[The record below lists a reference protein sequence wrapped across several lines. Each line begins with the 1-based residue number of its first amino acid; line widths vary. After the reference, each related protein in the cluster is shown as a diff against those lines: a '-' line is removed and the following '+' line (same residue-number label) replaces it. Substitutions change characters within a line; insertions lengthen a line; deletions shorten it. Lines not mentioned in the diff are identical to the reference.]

1 MASKPMTCA
10 FALALSCTVS
20 PMALAQE
27 ASATQTAS
35 QAAEAHETNADI
47 VVTAQRREQ
56 SLLDVPLAVTALG
69 SDSLAQ
75 RGITNSAQ
83 LGDAVPNLQI
93 NSPYGNTQPNFS
105 LRGIGVANE
114 YNSNQASPVGV
125 YLDDVYL
132 APRTSH
138 GMGLFDLDRIEVL
151 RGPQGTLFGRNTT
164 GGAINFITKKPDLSG
179 TNGYLQAGYAN
190 FDTFTAQG
198 AAEATVSEDKLGL
211 RVAVNYAKGDG
222 QMKNVFPGGRDAMST
237 DTLQGRVSLRAMPS
251 EALDI
256 TLRAYAGRDR
266 GTQAAV
272 HGLGPFR
279 TGLGF
284 FEINENRVGENR
296 TDAWG
301 FSANVALELSDTL
314 SLTSITSYDG
324 GSQNLQQAADGSP
337 LDILDINWRSQ
348 YRQFSEELRANYSG
362 NGVNFVGGLFYGWDR
377 NITDNTFNLPL
388 PPAGGFFQHYR
399 QVRNSYAVFGQA
411 DIDVADKLVLTLG
424 ARYTHDTSRY
434 DDAYAYL
441 FVGEVG
447 AAPFPIATTVPCTG
461 VAGTCAYDPAARFAL
476 SDKNNALTGRVA
488 LSYTFDSGTLVY
500 ASYNRGY
507 RAGAVNGG
515 GYTSS
520 AGIGYIKPE
529 RVNAYELGI
538 KGRAGGRLLTYAASA
553 FYYDYTNQQLQDTRA
568 GPVSFLVNAP
578 KSEVY
583 GLELETT
590 LRPVDG
596 FRLDASVGLLHS
608 KYKRLTL
615 QGADLSGNS
624 LPFAPRM
631 TAQVGFEWD
640 MLQVGGGTLT
650 FAPNM
655 AYSSRQYFSPFNAE
669 NASGTAQVNSELQQG
684 ANAKVNAS
692 LSWSTD
698 AITVRAFANN
708 LFNRETFGYGLD
720 LRGAGF
726 PYNFLVP
733 SAPRTYGA
741 SIRYSF

>member
-1 MASKPMTCA
+1 MAARPYARAILTLLAVSTST
-10 FALALSCTVS
+10 FA
-20 PMALAQE
+20 MAQE
-27 ASATQTAS
+27 TAPVGDG
-35 QAAEAHETNADI
+35 ANDGDI

-69 SDSLAQ
+69 GDTLAE
-75 RGITNSAQ
+75 RGITNSSQ
-83 LGDAVPNLQI
+83 LGNAVPNLQI

-164 GGAINFITKKPDLSG
+164 GGAINFITKKPTLSG
-179 TNGYLQAGYAN
+179 TDGYVQLGYGN

-198 AAEATVSEDKLGL
+198 AVEATLAEDVAGL
-211 RVAVNYAKGDG
+211 RLAVNYAKGDG
-222 QMKNVFPGGRDAMST
+222 QIKNVFPGGRDAASV
-237 DTLQGRVSLRAMPS
+237 DTLQGRASLRLKPA
-251 EALDI
+251 EGLDI
-256 TLRAYAGRDR
+256 VLRAYGGRDR

-272 HGLGPFR
+272 HGLEAFR

-284 FEINENRVGENR
+284 FETNENRIGDNN

-301 FSANVALELSDTL
+301 FSANIALELSDQI

-324 GSQNLQQAADGSP
+324 GKQDLQQAADGAP
-337 LDILDINWRSQ
+337 ADILDINWRSR
-348 YRQFSEELRANYSG
+348 YRQFSQELRANYEG
-362 NGVNFVGGLFYGWDR
+362 DGVTFVGGLFYGWDR

-399 QVRNSYAVFGQA
+399 QVRKSYAVFGQA
-411 DIDVADKLVLTLG
+411 DIDLADRLELTLG
-424 ARYTHDTSRY
+424 VRYTKDKSRY
-434 DDAYAYL
+434 DDAFAYL
-441 FVGEVG
+441 FVGGVDD
-447 AAPFPIATTVPCTG
+447 PQTPLATTVPCAG
-461 VAGTCAYDPAARFAL
+461 VAGTCPYDPDARFAL
-476 SDKNNALTGRVA
+476 ADTNNALTGRVA
-488 LSYTFDSGTLVY
+488 LSYTFDDGPLVY

-520 AGIGYIKPE
+520 SGIGYIEPE
-529 RVNAYELGI
+529 RVNAYEVGI

-553 FYYDYTNQQLQDTRA
+553 FYYDYSNQQLQDTRA

-578 KSEVY
+578 ASEVY
-583 GLELETT
+583 GLEIETT

-596 FRLDASVGLLHS
+596 LRIDASLGWLHS
-608 KYKRLTL
+608 KYKELTL

-624 LPFAPRM
+624 LPFAPKL
-631 TAQVGFEWD
+631 TAQLGFEWD
-640 MLQVGGGTLT
+640 MIEVGGGTLT
-650 FAPNM
+650 FAPNV
-655 AYSSRQYFSPFNAE
+655 AYSSRQYFSPFNDI
-669 NASGTAQVNSELQQG
+669 NAPGTPQVNSELQQG

-692 LSWSTD
+692 LSWSNE
-698 AITVRAFANN
+698 ALTVRLFANN
-708 LFNRETFGYGLD
+708 LFDRKTYGYGLD

-733 SAPRTYGA
+733 AAPRTYGV
-741 SIRYSF
+741 SLRYGF

>member
-1 MASKPMTCA
+1 MASMA
-10 FALALSCTVS
+10 FSRALLAALAISTS
-20 PMALAQE
+20 TAALAQE
-27 ASATQTAS
+27 TGGAPAGTD
-35 QAAEAHETNADI
+35 AADGDI

-69 SDSLAQ
+69 GDTLAE

-93 NSPYGNTQPNFS
+93 NSPYGDTQPNFS

-164 GGAINFITKKPDLSG
+164 GGAINFITKKPGLSG
-179 TNGYLQAGYAN
+179 ANGYAQLGYAN
-190 FDTFTAQG
+190 FDTITAQG
-198 AAEATVSEDKLGL
+198 AAEATLAEDVAGL
-211 RVAVNYAKGDG
+211 RLAVNYAKGDG
-222 QMKNVFPGGRDAMST
+222 QIKNVFPGGRDAASV
-237 DTLQGRVSLRAMPS
+237 DTLQGRASLRVKPV
-251 EALDI
+251 ETLDI
-256 TLRAYAGRDR
+256 VLRAYGGRDR

-272 HGLGPFR
+272 HGLGAFR

-284 FEINENRVGENR
+284 FETDENRIGENR

-301 FSANVALELSDTL
+301 FSANIALELNDRL

-324 GSQNLQQAADGSP
+324 GKQDLQQAADGSP
-337 LDILDINWRSQ
+337 LDLLDINWRSR
-348 YRQFSEELRANYSG
+348 YRQFSQELRANYDG
-362 NGVNFVGGLFYGWDR
+362 DGITFVGGIFYGWDR
-377 NITDNTFNLPL
+377 NVTDNRFNLPL

-399 QVRNSYAVFGQA
+399 QARKSYAVFGQA
-411 DIDVADKLVLTLG
+411 DIDLADRLVLTLG
-424 ARYTHDTSRY
+424 ARYTTDKSRY
-434 DDAYAYL
+434 EDAFAYL
-441 FVGEVG
+441 FVGGVDD
-447 AAPFPIATTVPCTG
+447 PDTPIATTVPCAG
-461 VAGTCAYDPAARFAL
+461 VAGTCPYDPDARFAL
-476 SDKNNALTGRVA
+476 ADTNHALTGRVA
-488 LSYTFDSGTLVY
+488 LSYTFDSGMLLY

-520 AGIGYIKPE
+520 SGISYIEPE
-529 RVNAYELGI
+529 RVNAYEVGI

-553 FYYDYTNQQLQDTRA
+553 FYYDYSNQQLQDTRA

-578 KSEVY
+578 ASEVY
-583 GLELETT
+583 GLEVETT
-590 LRPVDG
+590 LRPTDG
-596 FRLDASVGLLHS
+596 FRVNASLGWLHS
-608 KYKRLTL
+608 KYKELTL

-624 LPFAPRM
+624 LPFAPKL
-631 TAQVGFEWD
+631 TAQLGFEWD
-640 MLQVGGGTLT
+640 MIDIAGGTLT

-655 AYSSRQYFSPFNAE
+655 AYSSRQYFSPFNAVD
-669 NASGTAQVNSELQQG
+669 APGTPQVNSELQQG
-684 ANAKVNAS
+684 ANAKVNAA
-692 LSWSTD
+692 LSWSND
-698 AITVRAFANN
+698 ALTVRLFANN
-708 LFNRETFGYGLD
+708 LFDRKTYGYGLD

-726 PYNFLVP
+726 PFNFLVP
-733 SAPRTYGA
+733 SAPRTYGV
-741 SIRYSF
+741 SLRYGF

>member
-1 MASKPMTCA
+1 MTMAAKPFAAA

-20 PMALAQE
+20 PMALAQDATPE
-27 ASATQTAS
+27 AAVDG
-35 QAAEAHETNADI
+35 DI

-69 SDSLAQ
+69 GDNLAQ

-93 NSPYGNTQPNFS
+93 NSPYGSTQPNFS

-179 TNGYLQAGYAN
+179 AEGYLQAGYAN

-198 AAEATVSEDKLGL
+198 AAEATLSQDKVGL
-211 RVAVNYAKGDG
+211 RVAGNYAKGDG
-222 QMKNVFPGGRDAMST
+222 QIRNVFPGGRDAMST

-256 TLRAYAGRDR
+256 TLRAYGGRDR

-272 HGLGPFR
+272 HGLAPFR
-279 TGLGF
+279 TGLSF
-284 FEINENRVGENR
+284 FEINENRVGTNR

-301 FSANVALELSDTL
+301 FSANVSLELSDTL

-337 LDILDINWRSQ
+337 LDILDINWRSD
-348 YRQFSEELRANYSG
+348 YRQFSEELRANYDG

-411 DIDVADKLVLTLG
+411 DIDLAEKLVLTLG
-424 ARYTHDTSRY
+424 ARFTHDTSRY
-434 DDAYAYL
+434 DDANAYL
-441 FVGEVG
+441 FVGEIG
-447 AAPFPIATTVPCTG
+447 TPQIPIATTVPCPG
-461 VAGTCAYDPAARFAL
+461 VAGTCAYNPDARFAL
-476 SDKNNALTGRVA
+476 SDKNDALTGRVA

-520 AGIGYIKPE
+520 SGIGYIKPE
-529 RVNAYELGI
+529 RVNAYEVGF
-538 KGRAGGRLLTYAASA
+538 KGRAGGRLLTYAVSA

-583 GLELETT
+583 GLEAETT

-596 FRLDASVGLLHS
+596 LRIDASLGLLHS
-608 KYKRLTL
+608 QYKRLTL
-615 QGADLSGNS
+615 QGADLSGNR
-624 LPFAPRM
+624 LPFAPSV
-631 TAQVGFEWD
+631 TAQLGFEWD
-640 MLQVGGGTLT
+640 MLQVGSGTLT

-655 AYSSRQYFSPFNAE
+655 AYASRQFFSPFNEE
-669 NASGTAQVNSELQQG
+669 NAPGTPQLNRELQQG

-692 LSWSTD
+692 LSWTSD

-708 LFNRETFGYGLD
+708 LFNRKTYGYGLD

-733 SAPRTYGA
+733 AAPRTYGA
-741 SIRYSF
+741 SVRYSF

>member
-1 MASKPMTCA
+1 MAGMSFARA
-10 FALALSCTVS
+10 FLAALAVS
-20 PMALAQE
+20 TSTMALAQE
-27 ASATQTAS
+27 APPADGSSAS
-35 QAAEAHETNADI
+35 DGDI

-69 SDSLAQ
+69 GDTLAE

-93 NSPYGNTQPNFS
+93 NSPYGDTQPNFS

-164 GGAINFITKKPDLSG
+164 GGAINFITKRPGLSG
-179 TNGYLQAGYAN
+179 TNGYLQLGYAN
-190 FDTFTAQG
+190 FDTVTAQG
-198 AAEATVSEDKLGL
+198 AAEATLAEDVAGL
-211 RVAVNYAKGDG
+211 RLAVNYAKGDG
-222 QMKNVFPGGRDAMST
+222 QIRNVFPGGRDAASV
-237 DTLQGRVSLRAMPS
+237 DTLQGRASLRVKPT
-251 EALDI
+251 ETLDI
-256 TLRAYAGRDR
+256 TLRAYGGRDR

-272 HGLGPFR
+272 HGLDAFR

-284 FEINENRVGENR
+284 FETNENRIGENR

-301 FSANVALELSDTL
+301 FSGNIGLELSDTL

-324 GSQNLQQAADGSP
+324 GKQNLQQAADGAP
-337 LDILDINWRSQ
+337 IDILDINWRSK
-348 YRQFSEELRANYSG
+348 YRQFSQELRANYDG
-362 NGVNFVGGLFYGWDR
+362 DGITFVGGLFYGWDR
-377 NITDNTFNLPL
+377 NITDNSFNLPL

-399 QVRNSYAVFGQA
+399 QVRKSYAVFGQA
-411 DIDVADKLVLTLG
+411 DIDLTEKLVLTLG
-424 ARYTHDTSRY
+424 ARYTKDKSRY
-434 DDAYAYL
+434 DDAFAYL
-441 FVGEVG
+441 FVGGVDD
-447 AAPFPIATTVPCTG
+447 PQTPIATTVPCAG
-461 VAGTCAYDPAARFAL
+461 VAGTCAYDPDARFAL
-476 SDKNNALTGRVA
+476 ADTNNALTGRIA
-488 LSYTFDSGTLVY
+488 LSYTFDDGPLVY

-520 AGIGYIKPE
+520 SGIGYIEPE
-529 RVNAYELGI
+529 RVNAYEVGI

-553 FYYDYTNQQLQDTRA
+553 FYYDYSNQQLQDTRA

-578 KSEVY
+578 SSEVY
-583 GLELETT
+583 GLEVETT
-590 LRPVDG
+590 LRPTDG
-596 FRLDASVGLLHS
+596 FRVNASLGWLHS
-608 KYKRLTL
+608 TYKELTL
-615 QGADLSGNS
+615 QGADLSGNE
-624 LPFAPRM
+624 LPFAPKL
-631 TAQVGFEWD
+631 TAQLGFDWD
-640 MLQVGGGTLT
+640 VVEVAGGTIT

-655 AYSSRQYFSPFNAE
+655 AYSSRQYFSPFNTI
-669 NASGTAQVNSELQQG
+669 NAPGSPQVNSELQQG

-692 LSWSTD
+692 LSWSND
-698 AITVRAFANN
+698 ALTVRAFANN
-708 LFNRETFGYGLD
+708 LFDRKTYGYGLD

-733 SAPRTYGA
+733 SAPRTYGV
-741 SIRYSF
+741 SLRYSF

>member
-1 MASKPMTCA
+1 MTVSSFARASLA
-10 FALALSCTVS
+10 ALAVS
-20 PMALAQE
+20 TSTLAMAQDAQPVTE
-27 ASATQTAS
+27 VAATDG
-35 QAAEAHETNADI
+35 DI

-69 SDSLAQ
+69 GDTLAE

-164 GGAINFITKKPDLSG
+164 GGAINFITKKPSLSG
-179 TNGYLQAGYAN
+179 TDGYVQVGYAN

-198 AAEATVSEDKLGL
+198 AAEATLAEDVAGL

-222 QMKNVFPGGRDAMST
+222 QIKNVFAGGRDAASV
-237 DTLQGRVSLRAMPS
+237 DTLQGRASLRVKPTDG
-251 EALDI
+251 LDI
-256 TLRAYAGRDR
+256 MLRAYAGRDR

-272 HGLGPFR
+272 HGLEPFR

-284 FEINENRVGENR
+284 FETNENRIGDNK

-301 FSANVALELSDTL
+301 FSANIALELSDTL

-324 GSQNLQQAADGSP
+324 GKQDLQQAADGSP
-337 LDILDINWRSQ
+337 IDLLDINWRSN
-348 YRQFSEELRANYSG
+348 YRQFSQELRANYDG
-362 NGVNFVGGLFYGWDR
+362 DGVTFVGGLFYGWDR
-377 NITDNTFNLPL
+377 NITNNTFNLPL

-399 QVRNSYAVFGQA
+399 QVRKSYAIFGQA
-411 DIDVADKLVLTLG
+411 DVDLADRLVLTVG
-424 ARYTHDTSRY
+424 ARYTKDKSRY
-434 DDAYAYL
+434 DDAFAYL
-441 FVGEVG
+441 FVGGVDD
-447 AAPFPIATTVPCTG
+447 PQTPIATTVPCPG
-461 VAGTCAYDPAARFAL
+461 VAGTCPYDPNARFGLA
-476 SDKNNALTGRVA
+476 DTNNALTGRVA
-488 LSYTFDSGTLVY
+488 LSYTFDQGPLVY

-520 AGIGYIKPE
+520 AGIGYIEPE
-529 RVNAYELGI
+529 RVNAYEVGI

-553 FYYDYTNQQLQDTRA
+553 FYYDYSNQQLQDTRA

-578 KSEVY
+578 SSEVY
-583 GLELETT
+583 GFEIETT
-590 LRPVDG
+590 LRPTTG
-596 FRLDASVGLLHS
+596 FRIDASLGWLHS
-608 KYKRLTL
+608 KYKELTL
-615 QGADLSGNS
+615 QGADLSGNE
-624 LPFAPRM
+624 LPFAPKL
-631 TAQVGFEWD
+631 TAQLGFEWD
-640 MLQVGGGTLT
+640 MIELGGGALT
-650 FAPNM
+650 FAPNV
-655 AYSSRQYFSPFNAE
+655 AYTSRQYYSPFNE
-669 NASGTAQVNSELQQG
+669 INAPGTPQVNSELQQG

-692 LSWSTD
+692 LSWSND
-698 AITVRAFANN
+698 ALTVRAFANN
-708 LFNRETFGYGLD
+708 LFDRKTYGYGLD

-733 SAPRTYGA
+733 SAPRTYGV
-741 SIRYSF
+741 SLRYSF

>member
-1 MASKPMTCA
+1 MMAVLSFARA
-10 FALALSCTVS
+10 FAAVLAVS
-20 PMALAQE
+20 TSTMAMAQD
-27 ASATQTAS
+27 APPADDGTRDG
-35 QAAEAHETNADI
+35 DI

-69 SDSLAQ
+69 GDTLAE

-179 TNGYLQAGYAN
+179 ANGYAQVGYAN
-190 FDTFTAQG
+190 FNTFTAQG
-198 AAEATVSEDKLGL
+198 AAEATLAEDVAGL

-222 QMKNVFPGGRDAMST
+222 QIKNVFAGGRDAASV
-237 DTLQGRVSLRAMPS
+237 DTLQGRVSLRVKPT
-251 EALDI
+251 ETLDI
-256 TLRAYAGRDR
+256 VLRAYGGRDR

-272 HGLGPFR
+272 HGLQPFR

-284 FEINENRVGENR
+284 FETNENRVGENR

-301 FSANVALELSDTL
+301 FSGNVSLELSDTL

-324 GSQNLQQAADGSP
+324 GKQNLQQAADGSP

-348 YRQFSEELRANYSG
+348 YRQFSQELRANYDG
-362 NGVNFVGGLFYGWDR
+362 DGITFVGGLFYGWDR

-399 QVRNSYAVFGQA
+399 QVRKSYAVFGQA
-411 DIDVADKLVLTLG
+411 DIDLADRLVLTLG
-424 ARYTHDTSRY
+424 ARYTKDKSRY
-434 DDAYAYL
+434 DDAFAYL
-441 FVGEVG
+441 FVGAIG
-447 AAPFPIATTVPCTG
+447 APQTPIATTVPCAG
-461 VAGTCAYDPAARFAL
+461 VAGTCAYDPNARFAL
-476 SDKNNALTGRVA
+476 ADTNNALTGRVA
-488 LSYTFDSGTLVY
+488 LSYTFDSGMLLY

-520 AGIGYIKPE
+520 SGINYIEPE
-529 RVNAYELGI
+529 RVNAYEVGI

-553 FYYDYTNQQLQDTRA
+553 FYYDYSNQQLQDTRA

-578 KSEVY
+578 ASEVY
-583 GLELETT
+583 GLEVETT

-596 FRLDASVGLLHS
+596 FRIDASLGWLHS
-608 KYKRLTL
+608 KYKELTL
-615 QGADLSGNS
+615 QGADLSGNV
-624 LPFAPRM
+624 LPFAPKL
-631 TAQVGFEWD
+631 TAQLGFEWD
-640 MLQVGGGTLT
+640 VVDVAGGTIT

-655 AYSSRQYFSPFNAE
+655 AYSSQQYFSPFNEIDAP
-669 NASGTAQVNSELQQG
+669 GTPQVNSELQQG

-692 LSWSTD
+692 LSWSND
-698 AITVRAFANN
+698 ALTIRAFANN
-708 LFNRETFGYGLD
+708 LFDRKTYGYGLD

-733 SAPRTYGA
+733 SAPRTYGV
-741 SIRYSF
+741 SLRYSF

>member
-1 MASKPMTCA
+1 MAGMSFARA
-10 FALALSCTVS
+10 FLAALAVS
-20 PMALAQE
+20 TSTMALAQE
-27 ASATQTAS
+27 APPADGSSAS
-35 QAAEAHETNADI
+35 DGDI

-69 SDSLAQ
+69 GDTLAE

-93 NSPYGNTQPNFS
+93 NSPYGDTQPNFS

-179 TNGYLQAGYAN
+179 TNGYLQLGYAN
-190 FDTFTAQG
+190 FDTVTAQG
-198 AAEATVSEDKLGL
+198 AAEATLAEDVAGL
-211 RVAVNYAKGDG
+211 RLAANYAKGDG
-222 QMKNVFPGGRDAMST
+222 QIRNVFPGGRDAASV
-237 DTLQGRVSLRAMPS
+237 DTLQGRASLRVKPT
-251 EALDI
+251 ETLDI
-256 TLRAYAGRDR
+256 TLRAYGGRDR

-272 HGLGPFR
+272 HGLDAFR

-284 FEINENRVGENR
+284 FETNENRIGENR

-301 FSANVALELSDTL
+301 FSGNIGLELSDTL

-324 GSQNLQQAADGSP
+324 GKQNLQQAADGAP
-337 LDILDINWRSQ
+337 IDILDINWRSN
-348 YRQFSEELRANYSG
+348 YRQFSQELRANYDG
-362 NGVNFVGGLFYGWDR
+362 DGVTFVGGLFYGWDR
-377 NITDNTFNLPL
+377 NITDNSFNLPL

-399 QVRNSYAVFGQA
+399 QVRKSYAVFGQA
-411 DIDVADKLVLTLG
+411 DIDLTDKLVLTLG
-424 ARYTHDTSRY
+424 ARYTKDKSRY
-434 DDAYAYL
+434 DDAFAYL
-441 FVGEVG
+441 FIGGVDD
-447 AAPFPIATTVPCTG
+447 PQTPIATTVPCAG
-461 VAGTCAYDPAARFAL
+461 VAGTCAYDPDARFAL
-476 SDKNNALTGRVA
+476 ADTNNALTGRIA
-488 LSYTFDSGTLVY
+488 LSYTFDGGTLLY

-520 AGIGYIKPE
+520 SGIGYIEPE
-529 RVNAYELGI
+529 RVNAYEVGV

-553 FYYDYTNQQLQDTRA
+553 FYYDYSNQQLQDTRA

-578 KSEVY
+578 SSEVY
-583 GLELETT
+583 GLEVETT
-590 LRPVDG
+590 LRPTDG
-596 FRLDASVGLLHS
+596 FRVNASLGWLHS
-608 KYKRLTL
+608 KYKELTL
-615 QGADLSGNS
+615 QGADLSGNE
-624 LPFAPRM
+624 LPFAPKL
-631 TAQVGFEWD
+631 TAQLGFDWD
-640 MLQVGGGTLT
+640 VVEVAGGTIT

-655 AYSSRQYFSPFNAE
+655 AYSSRQYFSPFNTI
-669 NASGTAQVNSELQQG
+669 NAPGSPQVNSELQQG

-692 LSWSTD
+692 LSWTND
-698 AITVRAFANN
+698 ALTVRAFANN
-708 LFNRETFGYGLD
+708 LFDRKTYGYGLD

-733 SAPRTYGA
+733 SAPRTYGV
-741 SIRYSF
+741 SLRYSF

>member
-1 MASKPMTCA
+1 MSFARA
-10 FALALSCTVS
+10 FLAALAVS
-20 PMALAQE
+20 TSTMALAQE
-27 ASATQTAS
+27 APPADGSSAS
-35 QAAEAHETNADI
+35 DGDI

-69 SDSLAQ
+69 GDTLAE

-93 NSPYGNTQPNFS
+93 NSPYGDTQPNFS

-179 TNGYLQAGYAN
+179 TNGYLQLGYAN
-190 FDTFTAQG
+190 FDTVTAQG
-198 AAEATVSEDKLGL
+198 AAEATLAEDVAGL
-211 RVAVNYAKGDG
+211 RLAVNYAKGDG
-222 QMKNVFPGGRDAMST
+222 QIRNVFPGGRDAASV
-237 DTLQGRVSLRAMPS
+237 DTLQGRASLRVKPT
-251 EALDI
+251 ETLDI
-256 TLRAYAGRDR
+256 TLRAYGGRDR

-272 HGLGPFR
+272 HGLDAFR

-284 FEINENRVGENR
+284 FETNENRIGENR

-301 FSANVALELSDTL
+301 FSGNIGLELSDTL

-324 GSQNLQQAADGSP
+324 GKQNLQQAADGAP
-337 LDILDINWRSQ
+337 IDILDINWRSK
-348 YRQFSEELRANYSG
+348 YRQFSQELRANYDG
-362 NGVNFVGGLFYGWDR
+362 DGITFVGGLFYGWDR

-399 QVRNSYAVFGQA
+399 QVRKSYAVFGQA
-411 DIDVADKLVLTLG
+411 DIDLTEKLVLTLG
-424 ARYTHDTSRY
+424 ARYTKDKSRY
-434 DDAYAYL
+434 DDAFAYL
-441 FVGEVG
+441 FVGGVDD
-447 AAPFPIATTVPCTG
+447 PQTPIATTVPCAG
-461 VAGTCAYDPAARFAL
+461 VAGTCAYDPDARFAL
-476 SDKNNALTGRVA
+476 ADTNNALTGRIA
-488 LSYTFDSGTLVY
+488 LSYAFDDGPLVY

-520 AGIGYIKPE
+520 SGIGYIEPE
-529 RVNAYELGI
+529 RVNAYEVGI

-553 FYYDYTNQQLQDTRA
+553 FYYDYSNQQLQDTRA
-568 GPVSFLVNAP
+568 GPVSFLINAP
-578 KSEVY
+578 SSEVY
-583 GLELETT
+583 GLEVETT
-590 LRPVDG
+590 LRPTDG
-596 FRLDASVGLLHS
+596 FRVNASLGWLHS
-608 KYKRLTL
+608 KYKELTL
-615 QGADLSGNS
+615 QGADLSGNE
-624 LPFAPRM
+624 LPFAPKL
-631 TAQVGFEWD
+631 TAQLGFDWD
-640 MLQVGGGTLT
+640 VVEVAGGTIT

-655 AYSSRQYFSPFNAE
+655 AYSSRQYFSPFNTI
-669 NASGTAQVNSELQQG
+669 NAPGSPQVNSELQQG

-692 LSWSTD
+692 LSWSND
-698 AITVRAFANN
+698 ALTIRAFANN
-708 LFNRETFGYGLD
+708 LFDRKTYGYGLD

-733 SAPRTYGA
+733 SAPRTYGV
-741 SIRYSF
+741 SLRYSF

>member
-1 MASKPMTCA
+1 LS
-10 FALALSCTVS
+10 FARALVAALTVS
-20 PMALAQE
+20 TSTMAMAQDAPPAE
-27 ASATQTAS
+27 QGASDG
-35 QAAEAHETNADI
+35 DI

-69 SDSLAQ
+69 GDKLSE

-93 NSPYGNTQPNFS
+93 NSPYGDTQPNFS

-164 GGAINFITKKPDLSG
+164 GGAINFITKKPGLSG
-179 TNGYLQAGYAN
+179 SNGYLQVGYAN

-198 AAEATVSEDKLGL
+198 AAEATLAEDVAGL
-211 RVAVNYAKGDG
+211 RLAVNYAKGDG
-222 QMKNVFPGGRDAMST
+222 QIKNVFPGGRDPASV
-237 DTLQGRVSLRAMPS
+237 DTLQGRATLRVKPT

-256 TLRAYAGRDR
+256 TLRAYGGRDR

-272 HGLGPFR
+272 HGLAPFR

-284 FEINENRVGENR
+284 FETNENRVGDNR

-301 FSANVALELSDTL
+301 FAGNISLELSDTL

-324 GSQNLQQAADGSP
+324 GKQNLQQAADGSP
-337 LDILDINWRSQ
+337 LDILDINWQSR
-348 YRQFSEELRANYSG
+348 YRQFSQELRANYDG
-362 NGVNFVGGLFYGWDR
+362 DGITFVGGLFYGWDR

-388 PPAGGFFQHYR
+388 PPEGGFFQHYR
-399 QVRNSYAVFGQA
+399 QVRKSYAVFGQA
-411 DIDVADKLVLTLG
+411 DIDLADRLVLTIG
-424 ARYTHDTSRY
+424 ARYTKDKSRY
-434 DDAYAYL
+434 DDAFAYL
-441 FVGEVG
+441 FVGAIG
-447 AAPFPIATTVPCTG
+447 DPQTPIATTVPCAG
-461 VAGTCAYDPAARFAL
+461 VAGTCPYDPAARFAL
-476 SDKNNALTGRVA
+476 ADTNNALTGRVA
-488 LSYTFDSGTLVY
+488 LSYTFDGGALVY

-520 AGIGYIKPE
+520 SGIGYIQPE
-529 RVNAYELGI
+529 RVNAYEVGI

-553 FYYDYTNQQLQDTRA
+553 FYYDYSNQQLQDTRA

-578 KSEVY
+578 ASEVY
-583 GLELETT
+583 GLEIETT

-596 FRLDASVGLLHS
+596 FRVDASLGWLHS
-608 KYKRLTL
+608 KYKDLTL
-615 QGADLSGNS
+615 QGADLSGNE
-624 LPFAPRM
+624 LPFAPKL
-631 TAQVGFEWD
+631 TAQLGFEWD
-640 MLQVGGGTLT
+640 VVDVAGGTIT

-655 AYSSRQYFSPFNAE
+655 AYSSRQYFSPFNDI
-669 NASGTAQVNSELQQG
+669 NAPGTPQVNSELQQG

-692 LSWSTD
+692 LSWSD
-698 AITVRAFANN
+698 EVLMVRFFANN
-708 LFNRETFGYGLD
+708 LFDRKTYGYGLD

-733 SAPRTYGA
+733 AAPRTYGV
-741 SIRYSF
+741 SLRYSF

>member
-1 MASKPMTCA
+1 MASMA
-10 FALALSCTVS
+10 FSRALLAALAISTS
-20 PMALAQE
+20 TAALAQE
-27 ASATQTAS
+27 TGGAPAGTD
-35 QAAEAHETNADI
+35 AADGDI

-69 SDSLAQ
+69 GDTLAE

-93 NSPYGNTQPNFS
+93 NSPYGDTQPNFS

-164 GGAINFITKKPDLSG
+164 GGAINFITKKPGLSG
-179 TNGYLQAGYAN
+179 ANGYVQLGYAN
-190 FDTFTAQG
+190 FDTITAQG
-198 AAEATVSEDKLGL
+198 AAEATLAEDVAGL
-211 RVAVNYAKGDG
+211 RLAVNYAKGDG
-222 QMKNVFPGGRDAMST
+222 QIKNVFPGGCDAASV
-237 DTLQGRVSLRAMPS
+237 DTLQGRASLRLKPV

-256 TLRAYAGRDR
+256 VLRAYGGRDR

-272 HGLGPFR
+272 HGLGAFR

-284 FEINENRVGENR
+284 FETDENRIGENR

-301 FSANVALELSDTL
+301 FSANIALELNDRL

-324 GSQNLQQAADGSP
+324 GKQDLQQAADGSP
-337 LDILDINWRSQ
+337 LDLLDINWRSR
-348 YRQFSEELRANYSG
+348 YRQFSQELRANYDG
-362 NGVNFVGGLFYGWDR
+362 DGITFVGGLFYGWDR
-377 NITDNTFNLPL
+377 NITDNRFNLPL

-399 QVRNSYAVFGQA
+399 QVRKSYAVFGQA
-411 DIDVADKLVLTLG
+411 DIDLADRLVLTLG
-424 ARYTHDTSRY
+424 ARYTTDKSRY
-434 DDAYAYL
+434 DDAFAYL
-441 FVGEVG
+441 FVGGVDD
-447 AAPFPIATTVPCTG
+447 PDTPIATTVPCAG
-461 VAGTCAYDPAARFAL
+461 VAGTCPYDPDARFAL
-476 SDKNNALTGRVA
+476 ADTNHALTGRVA
-488 LSYTFDSGTLVY
+488 LSYTFDSGMLLY

-520 AGIGYIKPE
+520 SGISYIEPE
-529 RVNAYELGI
+529 RVNAYEVGI

-553 FYYDYTNQQLQDTRA
+553 FYYDYSNQQLQDTRA

-578 KSEVY
+578 ASEVY
-583 GLELETT
+583 GLEVETT
-590 LRPVDG
+590 LRPADG
-596 FRLDASVGLLHS
+596 FRIDASLGWLHS
-608 KYKRLTL
+608 KYKELTL

-624 LPFAPRM
+624 LPFAPKL
-631 TAQVGFEWD
+631 TAQLGFEWD
-640 MLQVGGGTLT
+640 MIDIAGGTLT

-655 AYSSRQYFSPFNAE
+655 AYSSRQYFSPFNAVD
-669 NASGTAQVNSELQQG
+669 APGTPQVNSELQQG

-692 LSWSTD
+692 LSWSND
-698 AITVRAFANN
+698 ALTVRLFANN
-708 LFNRETFGYGLD
+708 LFDRKTYGYGLD

-726 PYNFLVP
+726 PFNFLVP
-733 SAPRTYGA
+733 AAPRTYGV
-741 SIRYSF
+741 SLRYGF

>member
-1 MASKPMTCA
+1 MASMA
-10 FALALSCTVS
+10 FSRALLAALAISTS
-20 PMALAQE
+20 TAALAQE
-27 ASATQTAS
+27 TGGAPAGTD
-35 QAAEAHETNADI
+35 AADGDI

-69 SDSLAQ
+69 GDTLAE

-93 NSPYGNTQPNFS
+93 NSPYGDTQPNFS

-164 GGAINFITKKPDLSG
+164 GGAINFITKKPGLSG
-179 TNGYLQAGYAN
+179 ANGYAQLGYAN
-190 FDTFTAQG
+190 FDTITAQG
-198 AAEATVSEDKLGL
+198 AAEATLAEDVAGL
-211 RVAVNYAKGDG
+211 RLAVNYAKGDG
-222 QMKNVFPGGRDAMST
+222 QIKNVFPGGRDAASV
-237 DTLQGRVSLRAMPS
+237 DTLQGRASLRVKPV
-251 EALDI
+251 ETLDI
-256 TLRAYAGRDR
+256 VLRAYGGRDR

-272 HGLGPFR
+272 HGLGAFR

-284 FEINENRVGENR
+284 FETDENRIGENR

-301 FSANVALELSDTL
+301 FSANIALELNDRL

-324 GSQNLQQAADGSP
+324 GKQDLQQAADGSP
-337 LDILDINWRSQ
+337 LDLLDINWRSR
-348 YRQFSEELRANYSG
+348 YRQFSQELRANYDG
-362 NGVNFVGGLFYGWDR
+362 DGITFVGGLFYGWDR
-377 NITDNTFNLPL
+377 NVTDNRFNLPL

-399 QVRNSYAVFGQA
+399 QVRKSYAVFGQA
-411 DIDVADKLVLTLG
+411 DIDLADRLVLTLG
-424 ARYTHDTSRY
+424 ARYTTDKSRY
-434 DDAYAYL
+434 EDAFAYL
-441 FVGEVG
+441 FVGGVDD
-447 AAPFPIATTVPCTG
+447 PDTPIATTVPCAG
-461 VAGTCAYDPAARFAL
+461 VAGTCAYDPDARFAL
-476 SDKNNALTGRVA
+476 ADTNHALTGRVA
-488 LSYTFDSGTLVY
+488 LSYTFDSGMLLY

-520 AGIGYIKPE
+520 SGISYIEPE
-529 RVNAYELGI
+529 RVNAYEVGI

-553 FYYDYTNQQLQDTRA
+553 FYYDYSNQQLQDTRA

-578 KSEVY
+578 ASEVY
-583 GLELETT
+583 GLEVETT
-590 LRPVDG
+590 LRPTDG
-596 FRLDASVGLLHS
+596 FRVNASLGWLHS
-608 KYKRLTL
+608 KYKELTL

-624 LPFAPRM
+624 LPFAPKL
-631 TAQVGFEWD
+631 TAQLGFEWD
-640 MLQVGGGTLT
+640 MIDIAGGTLT

-655 AYSSRQYFSPFNAE
+655 AYSSRQYFSPFNAVD
-669 NASGTAQVNSELQQG
+669 APGTPQVNSELQQG
-684 ANAKVNAS
+684 ANAKVNAA
-692 LSWSTD
+692 LSWSND
-698 AITVRAFANN
+698 ALTVRLFANN
-708 LFNRETFGYGLD
+708 LFDRKTYGYGLD

-726 PYNFLVP
+726 PFNFLVP
-733 SAPRTYGA
+733 SAPRTYGV
-741 SIRYSF
+741 SLRYGF

>member
-1 MASKPMTCA
+1 VASLS
-10 FALALSCTVS
+10 FARALVAALTVS
-20 PMALAQE
+20 TSTMAMAQDAPPAE
-27 ASATQTAS
+27 QGASDG
-35 QAAEAHETNADI
+35 DI

-69 SDSLAQ
+69 GDKLSE

-93 NSPYGNTQPNFS
+93 NSPYGDTQPNFS

-164 GGAINFITKKPDLSG
+164 GGAINFITKKPGLSG
-179 TNGYLQAGYAN
+179 SNGYLQVGYAN

-198 AAEATVSEDKLGL
+198 AAEATLAEDVAGL
-211 RVAVNYAKGDG
+211 RLAVNYAKGDG
-222 QMKNVFPGGRDAMST
+222 QIKNVFPGGRDPASV
-237 DTLQGRVSLRAMPS
+237 DTLQGRATLRVKPT

-256 TLRAYAGRDR
+256 TLRAYGGRDR

-272 HGLGPFR
+272 HGLAPFR

-284 FEINENRVGENR
+284 FETNENRVGDNR

-301 FSANVALELSDTL
+301 FAGNISLELSDTL

-324 GSQNLQQAADGSP
+324 GKQNLQQAADGSP
-337 LDILDINWRSQ
+337 LDILDINWQSR
-348 YRQFSEELRANYSG
+348 YRQFSQELRANYDG
-362 NGVNFVGGLFYGWDR
+362 DGITFVGGLFYGWDR

-388 PPAGGFFQHYR
+388 PPEGGFFQHYR
-399 QVRNSYAVFGQA
+399 QVRKSYAVFGQA
-411 DIDVADKLVLTLG
+411 DIDLADRLVLTIG
-424 ARYTHDTSRY
+424 ARYTKDKSRY
-434 DDAYAYL
+434 DDAFAYL
-441 FVGEVG
+441 FVGAIG
-447 AAPFPIATTVPCTG
+447 DPQTPIATTVPCAG
-461 VAGTCAYDPAARFAL
+461 VAGTCPYDPAARFAL
-476 SDKNNALTGRVA
+476 ADTNNALTGRVA
-488 LSYTFDSGTLVY
+488 LSYTFDGGALVY

-520 AGIGYIKPE
+520 SGIGYIQPE
-529 RVNAYELGI
+529 RVNAYEVGI

-553 FYYDYTNQQLQDTRA
+553 FYYDYSNQQLQDTRA

-578 KSEVY
+578 ASEVY
-583 GLELETT
+583 GLEIETT

-596 FRLDASVGLLHS
+596 FRVDASLGWLHS
-608 KYKRLTL
+608 KYKDLTL
-615 QGADLSGNS
+615 QGADLSGNE
-624 LPFAPRM
+624 LPFAPKL
-631 TAQVGFEWD
+631 TAQLGFEWD
-640 MLQVGGGTLT
+640 VVDVAGGTIT

-655 AYSSRQYFSPFNAE
+655 AYSSRQYFSPFNDI
-669 NASGTAQVNSELQQG
+669 NAPGTPQVNSELQQG

-692 LSWSTD
+692 LSWSD
-698 AITVRAFANN
+698 EVLMVRFFANN
-708 LFNRETFGYGLD
+708 LFDRKTYGYGLD

-733 SAPRTYGA
+733 AAPRTYGV
-741 SIRYSF
+741 SLRYSF

>member
-1 MASKPMTCA
+1 MASMA
-10 FALALSCTVS
+10 FSRALLAALAISTS
-20 PMALAQE
+20 TAALAQE
-27 ASATQTAS
+27 TGGAPAGTD
-35 QAAEAHETNADI
+35 AADGDI

-69 SDSLAQ
+69 GDTLAE

-93 NSPYGNTQPNFS
+93 NSPYGDTQPNFS

-164 GGAINFITKKPDLSG
+164 GGAINFITKKPGLSG
-179 TNGYLQAGYAN
+179 TNGYVQIGYAN
-190 FDTFTAQG
+190 FDTITAQG
-198 AAEATVSEDKLGL
+198 AAEATLAEDVAGL
-211 RVAVNYAKGDG
+211 RLAVNYAKGDG
-222 QMKNVFPGGRDAMST
+222 QIKNIFPGGRDAASV
-237 DTLQGRVSLRAMPS
+237 DTLQGRASLRIKPT
-251 EALDI
+251 ETLDVV
-256 TLRAYAGRDR
+256 LRAYGGRDR

-272 HGLGPFR
+272 HGLGAFR

-284 FEINENRVGENR
+284 FETDENRIGENR

-301 FSANVALELSDTL
+301 FSANIALELNDRL

-324 GSQNLQQAADGSP
+324 GKQDLQQAADGSP
-337 LDILDINWRSQ
+337 LDLLDINWRSR
-348 YRQFSEELRANYSG
+348 YRQFSQELRANYDG
-362 NGVNFVGGLFYGWDR
+362 DGITFVGGLFYGWDR
-377 NITDNTFNLPL
+377 NITDNRFNLPL

-399 QVRNSYAVFGQA
+399 QVRKSYAVFGQA
-411 DIDVADKLVLTLG
+411 DIDLAERLVLTLG
-424 ARYTHDTSRY
+424 ARYTTDKSRY
-434 DDAYAYL
+434 DDAFAYL
-441 FVGEVG
+441 FVGGVDD
-447 AAPFPIATTVPCTG
+447 PDTPIATTVPCAG
-461 VAGTCAYDPAARFAL
+461 VAGTCPYDPDARFAL
-476 SDKNNALTGRVA
+476 ADTNHALTGRVA
-488 LSYTFDSGTLVY
+488 LSYTFDSGMLLY

-520 AGIGYIKPE
+520 SGISYIEPE
-529 RVNAYELGI
+529 RVNAYEVGI

-553 FYYDYTNQQLQDTRA
+553 FYYDYANQQLQDTRA

-578 KSEVY
+578 ASEVY
-583 GLELETT
+583 GLEVETT
-590 LRPVDG
+590 LRPAAG
-596 FRLDASVGLLHS
+596 FRIDASLGWLHS
-608 KYKRLTL
+608 KYKELTL

-624 LPFAPRM
+624 LPFAPKL
-631 TAQVGFEWD
+631 TAQLGFEWD
-640 MLQVGGGTLT
+640 MVDIAGGTLT

-655 AYSSRQYFSPFNAE
+655 AYSSRQYFSPFNAVD
-669 NASGTAQVNSELQQG
+669 APGTPQVNSELQQG

-692 LSWSTD
+692 LSWSND
-698 AITVRAFANN
+698 ALTVRLFANN
-708 LFNRETFGYGLD
+708 LFDRKTYGYGLD

-726 PYNFLVP
+726 PFNFLVP
-733 SAPRTYGA
+733 AAPRTYGV
-741 SIRYSF
+741 SLRYGF

>member
-1 MASKPMTCA
+1 MA
-10 FALALSCTVS
+10 ALPFTRVMLATLAVS
-20 PMALAQE
+20 TSTLAMAQDAPPP
-27 ASATQTAS
+27 ADTAATDG
-35 QAAEAHETNADI
+35 DI

-69 SDSLAQ
+69 GDTLAD

-93 NSPYGNTQPNFS
+93 NSPYGDTQPNFS

-179 TNGYLQAGYAN
+179 TNGYLQVGYAN

-198 AAEATVSEDKLGL
+198 AAEATLAEDVAGL
-211 RVAVNYAKGDG
+211 RLAVNYAKGDG
-222 QMKNVFPGGRDAMST
+222 QIKNVFPGGRDAASV
-237 DTLQGRVSLRAMPS
+237 DTLQGRASLRVKPV
-251 EALDI
+251 ETLDI
-256 TLRAYAGRDR
+256 VLRAYAGRDR

-272 HGLGPFR
+272 HGLEPFR
-279 TGLGF
+279 AGLGF
-284 FEINENRVGENR
+284 FETNENRIGENR

-301 FSANVALELSDTL
+301 FSANIALELSDTL

-324 GSQNLQQAADGSP
+324 GKQDLQQAADGSP
-337 LDILDINWRSQ
+337 LDILDINWRSN
-348 YRQFSEELRANYSG
+348 YRQFSQELRGNYEG
-362 NGVNFVGGLFYGWDR
+362 DGLTFVGGLFYGWDR
-377 NITDNTFNLPL
+377 NITDNMFNLPL

-399 QVRNSYAVFGQA
+399 QVRKSYAVFGQA
-411 DIDVADKLVLTLG
+411 DIDLADRLVLTLG
-424 ARYTHDTSRY
+424 ARYTKDKSRY
-434 DDAYAYL
+434 DDAFAYL
-441 FVGEVG
+441 FVGGVDD
-447 AAPFPIATTVPCTG
+447 PQTPIATTVPCAG
-461 VAGTCAYDPAARFAL
+461 VAGTCPYDPAARFAL
-476 SDKNNALTGRVA
+476 ADTNNALTGRVA
-488 LSYTFDSGTLVY
+488 LSYTFADGPLVY

-520 AGIGYIKPE
+520 SGIGYIEPE
-529 RVNAYELGI
+529 RVNAYEIGI

-553 FYYDYTNQQLQDTRA
+553 FYYDYSNQQLQDTRA

-578 KSEVY
+578 SSEVY
-583 GLELETT
+583 GLEVETT
-590 LRPVDG
+590 LRPTAG
-596 FRLDASVGLLHS
+596 FRIDASLGWLHS
-608 KYKRLTL
+608 KYKELTL

-624 LPFAPRM
+624 LPFAPKL
-631 TAQVGFEWD
+631 TAQLGFEWD
-640 MLQVGGGTLT
+640 VVDLAGGTIT
-650 FAPNM
+650 FAPNV
-655 AYSSRQYFSPFNAE
+655 AYSSRQYFSPFNEIDAP
-669 NASGTAQVNSELQQG
+669 GTPQVNSELQQG

-692 LSWSTD
+692 LSWSND
-698 AITVRAFANN
+698 ALTVRAFANN
-708 LFNRETFGYGLD
+708 IFERKTYGYGLD

-733 SAPRTYGA
+733 SAPRTYGV
-741 SIRYSF
+741 SLRYSF

>member
-1 MASKPMTCA
+1 MASMA
-10 FALALSCTVS
+10 FSRALLAALAISTS
-20 PMALAQE
+20 TAALAQE
-27 ASATQTAS
+27 TGGASAGTD
-35 QAAEAHETNADI
+35 AADGDI

-69 SDSLAQ
+69 GDTLAE

-93 NSPYGNTQPNFS
+93 NSPYGDTQPNFS

-164 GGAINFITKKPDLSG
+164 GGAINFITKKPGLSG
-179 TNGYLQAGYAN
+179 TNGYVQLGYAN
-190 FDTFTAQG
+190 FDTITAQG
-198 AAEATVSEDKLGL
+198 AAEATLAEDVAGL
-211 RVAVNYAKGDG
+211 RLAVNYAKGDG
-222 QMKNVFPGGRDAMST
+222 QIKNIFPGGRDAASV
-237 DTLQGRVSLRAMPS
+237 DTLQGRASLRVKPT
-251 EALDI
+251 ETLDI
-256 TLRAYAGRDR
+256 VLRAYGGRDR

-272 HGLGPFR
+272 HGLGAFR

-284 FEINENRVGENR
+284 FETDENRIGENR

-301 FSANVALELSDTL
+301 FSANIALELNDRL

-324 GSQNLQQAADGSP
+324 GKQDLQQAADGSP
-337 LDILDINWRSQ
+337 LDLLDINWRSR
-348 YRQFSEELRANYSG
+348 YRQFSQELRANYDG
-362 NGVNFVGGLFYGWDR
+362 DGITFVGGLFYGWDR
-377 NITDNTFNLPL
+377 NITDNRFNLPL

-399 QVRNSYAVFGQA
+399 QVRKSYAVFGQA
-411 DIDVADKLVLTLG
+411 DIDLADRLVLTLG
-424 ARYTHDTSRY
+424 ARYTTDKSRY
-434 DDAYAYL
+434 DNAFAYL
-441 FVGEVG
+441 FVGGVDD
-447 AAPFPIATTVPCTG
+447 PDTPIATTVPCAG
-461 VAGTCAYDPAARFAL
+461 VAGTCPYDPDARFAL
-476 SDKNNALTGRVA
+476 ADTNHALTGRVA
-488 LSYTFDSGTLVY
+488 LSYTFDSGMLLY

-520 AGIGYIKPE
+520 SGISYIEPE
-529 RVNAYELGI
+529 RVNAYEVGI

-553 FYYDYTNQQLQDTRA
+553 FYYDYANQQLQDTRA

-578 KSEVY
+578 ASEVY
-583 GLELETT
+583 GLEVETT

-596 FRLDASVGLLHS
+596 FRIDASLGWLHS
-608 KYKRLTL
+608 KYKELTL

-624 LPFAPRM
+624 LPFAPKL
-631 TAQVGFEWD
+631 TAQLGFEWD
-640 MLQVGGGTLT
+640 MVDVAGGKLT

-655 AYSSRQYFSPFNAE
+655 AYSSRQYFSPFNAVD
-669 NASGTAQVNSELQQG
+669 APGTPQVNSELQQG

-692 LSWSTD
+692 LSWSND
-698 AITVRAFANN
+698 ALTVRLFANN
-708 LFNRETFGYGLD
+708 LFDRKTYGYGLD

-726 PYNFLVP
+726 PFNFLVP
-733 SAPRTYGA
+733 AAPRTYGV
-741 SIRYSF
+741 SLRYGF

>member
-1 MASKPMTCA
+1 MASMA
-10 FALALSCTVS
+10 FSRALLAALAISTS
-20 PMALAQE
+20 TAALAQE
-27 ASATQTAS
+27 TGGAPAGTD
-35 QAAEAHETNADI
+35 AADGDI

-69 SDSLAQ
+69 GDTLAE

-93 NSPYGNTQPNFS
+93 NSPYGDTQPNFS

-164 GGAINFITKKPDLSG
+164 GGAINFITKKPGLSG
-179 TNGYLQAGYAN
+179 ANGYAQLGYAN
-190 FDTFTAQG
+190 FDTITAQG
-198 AAEATVSEDKLGL
+198 AAEATLAEDVAGL
-211 RVAVNYAKGDG
+211 RLAVNYAKGDG
-222 QMKNVFPGGRDAMST
+222 QIKNVFPGGRDAASV
-237 DTLQGRVSLRAMPS
+237 DTLQGRASLRFKPV
-251 EALDI
+251 ETLDI
-256 TLRAYAGRDR
+256 VLRAYGGRDR

-272 HGLGPFR
+272 HGLGAFR

-284 FEINENRVGENR
+284 FETDENRIGENR

-301 FSANVALELSDTL
+301 FSANIALELNDRL

-324 GSQNLQQAADGSP
+324 GKQDLQQAADGSP
-337 LDILDINWRSQ
+337 LDLLDINWRSR
-348 YRQFSEELRANYSG
+348 YRQFSQELRANYDG
-362 NGVNFVGGLFYGWDR
+362 DGITFVGGLFYGWDR
-377 NITDNTFNLPL
+377 NITDNRFNLPL

-399 QVRNSYAVFGQA
+399 QVRKSYAAFGQA
-411 DIDVADKLVLTLG
+411 DIDLSDRLVLTLG
-424 ARYTHDTSRY
+424 ARYTTDKSRY
-434 DDAYAYL
+434 DDAFAYL
-441 FVGEVG
+441 FVGGVDD
-447 AAPFPIATTVPCTG
+447 PDTPIATTVPCAG
-461 VAGTCAYDPAARFAL
+461 VAGTCPYDPAARFAL
-476 SDKNNALTGRVA
+476 ADTNHALTGRVA
-488 LSYTFDSGTLVY
+488 LSYTFDSGMLLY

-520 AGIGYIKPE
+520 SGISYIEPE
-529 RVNAYELGI
+529 RVNAYEVGI

-553 FYYDYTNQQLQDTRA
+553 FYYDYSNQQLQDTRA

-578 KSEVY
+578 SSEVY
-583 GLELETT
+583 GLEVETT

-596 FRLDASVGLLHS
+596 FRIDASLGWLHS
-608 KYKRLTL
+608 KYKELTL
-615 QGADLSGNS
+615 QGADLSGNQ
-624 LPFAPRM
+624 LPFAPKL
-631 TAQVGFEWD
+631 TAQLGFEWD
-640 MLQVGGGTLT
+640 MVDIAGGTLT

-655 AYSSRQYFSPFNAE
+655 AYSSRQYFSPFNEIDAP
-669 NASGTAQVNSELQQG
+669 GTPQVNSELQQG
-684 ANAKVNAS
+684 ANAKVNAA
-692 LSWSTD
+692 LSWSND
-698 AITVRAFANN
+698 ALTVRLFANN
-708 LFNRETFGYGLD
+708 LFDRKTYGYGLD

-726 PYNFLVP
+726 PFNFLVP
-733 SAPRTYGA
+733 SAPRTYGV
-741 SIRYSF
+741 SLRYGF